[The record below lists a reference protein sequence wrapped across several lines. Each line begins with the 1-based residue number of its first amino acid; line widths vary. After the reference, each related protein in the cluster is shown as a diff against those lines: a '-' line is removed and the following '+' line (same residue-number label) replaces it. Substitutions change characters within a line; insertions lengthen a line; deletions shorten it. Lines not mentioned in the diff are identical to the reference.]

1 MTDRS
6 IPGMAKP
13 RKVAVELNLTS
24 MIDVVFQLL
33 IYFLLGTSFVMGEQA
48 FHMDLPERLGAVQVD
63 PFELDEDPLVIQ
75 VRHHRDGEPT
85 IHVLGLVGL
94 DPQKNPTSIVGLRAF
109 LAKQRRDQG
118 QGGLYDRDHPIKIRP
133 MKGATWGDAVEAFNA
148 AYGAGYDSI
157 GFDREGDA

>member
-1 MTDRS
+1 MTNRS

-75 VRHHRDGEPT
+75 VRHHRDGEP
-85 IHVLGLVGL
+85 IINVLG
-94 DPQKNPTSIVGLRAF
+94 PWTSPTSVMELRAF
-109 LAKQRRDQG
+109 LASKRRDQG
-118 QGGLYDRDHPIKIRP
+118 GLYERDHPIKIRP

-148 AYGAGYDSI
+148 AYGAGYESI
-157 GFDREGDA
+157 GFDREVDA